1 MKQFSDLTIKSK
13 LASLIIGISVF
24 LSILLFFIIFS
35 IKNIQS
41 AKDDITSASLA
52 LSHMQTC
59 DMMHDAL
66 HGDVFHIMSV
76 DMSNSNEVKTVE
88 NELEEHVKIF
98 KENIETASKLNVNAD
113 VKAAINEARPV
124 VDSYEAGAKEI
135 FDYLVNNYKEV
146 KLNSNLINESNFSS
160 NSVDKFLEFANSNEN
175 EKKKLNERLIRF
187 EEAFSAMESAMGDA
201 TDKIRSNYVDVQKN
215 SDKTILN
222 SEIYIVLLILIL
234 LSTLI
239 IFIVYLSKSLVVPIT
254 ITQNSLSKIADGEI
268 PSPSGIT
275 RKDELGNMISSL
287 NVLVGN
293 LENLKQFVS
302 EVGSGNFNTNVELFG
317 GKGDIANSLYTMRNN
332 LNSADIKEKNRNWI
346 NTGLANFGNIL
357 RKDSLSMEEL
367 CQQIIQYI
375 VKYLNANQGA
385 LFFINENETTKEQY
399 WEMMACCAYEKI
411 RYEEKKTGIKDG
423 LLGRIYLEKEYLF
436 FTDVPQNYVRIT
448 SGIGEATPSCLMLL
462 PLKTND
468 SVVGALEIATFTPFK
483 PHEQDFLFKIA
494 DTVASAV
501 SSLKTNYKTIKLLET
516 TQFQAEHMRAQEE
529 ELRQNL
535 EELSTTQEEMQI
547 KENGYLARIAELEAE
562 MKKLNEKL

>member
-59 DMMHDAL
+59 DMMHDAI

-160 NSVDKFLEFANSNEN
+160 NSVDKFLDFANSNEN

-215 SDKTILN
+215 ADKTILN

-254 ITQNSLSKIADGEI
+254 ITQNSLSKIADGQI

-332 LNSADIKEKNRNWI
+332 LNSADIKEKNQNWI